1 MYTIDR
7 APFTGATLHVTKQ
20 HGVKQLAGEMVRA
33 GIIPALEIDGF
44 NSGIAGFIYNAEI
57 NEIYAKHQN
66 AVNLLVDAYADE
78 IDTHPY
84 ELLTDVAG
92 NLHMDTSAEYI
103 DQVKT
108 VLAVDYLCVLM
119 SEYATID
126 VHLSS
131 DTTTGFE
138 VENLQWDTYKKPIN
152 DRDFDD
158 IAEKIARE
166 NGADFVWDKTDNA
179 RFNELDENGAV
190 AHTYNADLYVY
201 LNGDLVAI
209 I

>member
-7 APFTGATLHVTKQ
+7 APFTGAPLHVTKQ

-33 GIIPALEIDGF
+33 SIIPALELDGF
-44 NSGIAGFIYNAEI
+44 NSGVAGFIYNSEI
-57 NEIYAKHQN
+57 NDIYAKHQN

-78 IDTHPY
+78 TGEHPY
-84 ELLTDVAG
+84 TLIANVGSEL
-92 NLHMDTSAEYI
+92 NMSSAEYI

-108 VLAVDYLCVLM
+108 VLAVDWLCVLM

-126 VHLSS
+126 IHLTSGS
-131 DTTTGFE
+131 TTGFE
-138 VENLQWDTYKKPIN
+138 VENLQWDTYKKSIN

-190 AHTYNADLYVY
+190 LHTYNAELHVY
-201 LNGDLVAI
+201 LNGQFVAI